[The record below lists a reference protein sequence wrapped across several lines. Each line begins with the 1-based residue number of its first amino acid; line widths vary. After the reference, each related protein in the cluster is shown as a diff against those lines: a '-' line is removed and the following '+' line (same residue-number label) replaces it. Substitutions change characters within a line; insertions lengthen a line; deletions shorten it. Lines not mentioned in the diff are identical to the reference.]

1 MGGHSTSD
9 DPTRYVPKELV
20 ESWAKK
26 DPLARFERFLASRKL
41 WTPEKG
47 AAIYADCL
55 AEITAA
61 VTEAEA
67 TAAPAL
73 ESIFSDVYAQI
84 PAHIRRQGQAAFDLA
99 ARVGDASAGGG
110 KFPL

>member
-1 MGGHSTSD
+1 MS
-9 DPTRYVPKELV
+9 
-20 ESWAKK
+20 
-26 DPLARFERFLASRKL
+26 
-41 WTPEKG
+41 
-47 AAIYADCL
+47 IYEECV

-61 VTEAEA
+61 VNEAEK
-67 TAAPAL
+67 TPAPSL

>member
-1 MGGHSTSD
+1 M
-9 DPTRYVPKELV
+9 PKELV

-26 DPLARFERFLASRKL
+26 DPVLRFERFLASRGL
-41 WTPEKG
+41 WTSEKG
-47 AAIYADCL
+47 AAIYEECL

-61 VTEAEA
+61 VGEAEK
-67 TAAPAL
+67 TPAPSL

-84 PAHIRRQGQAAFDLA
+84 PPHIRRQGQAAFDLA